1 MDDRRSVE
9 VMNDSALEREI
20 EAAFAIDPSPD
31 FVARIRTRVG
41 REPRAEWD
49 SFARIAMTAACAMVI
64 AALIVVS
71 QWPDGDVNQMAMR
84 LPDPPLQSAT
94 EPKQARPAP
103 TSASELPAPRA
114 TSAHR
119 VAADAAAA
127 EVGRTGDV
135 VISAEEAEALKDLFV
150 RFSQRR
156 IEVVPSTELASRT
169 SSVIDITIDPIVVEP
184 LASGS
189 E

>member
-1 MDDRRSVE
+1 MNDRRSE
-9 VMNDSALEREI
+9 PLTDEALTREI
-20 EAAFAIDPSPD
+20 EAALIVDPSPE

-41 REPRAEWD
+41 RELGAEWG
-49 SFARIAMTAACAMVI
+49 SFPRIAMTAACAMVI

-71 QWPDGDVNQMAMR
+71 QWPDGDVNHMAMR
-84 LPDPPLQSAT
+84 LPDPPVQSAT
-94 EPKQARPAP
+94 EPEQAVSAP
-103 TSASELPAPRA
+103 TSAIELPAPRV

-119 VAADAAAA
+119 VAVDAAPAD
-127 EVGRTGDV
+127 VGPTGDV

-156 IEVVPSTELASRT
+156 IEVVPSTEVASRT